1 MLSVTLIRSTIYPD
15 EYCTMVAYSI
25 SQRER
30 TRNNFCENWSDL
42 FSNTGPKYGI
52 LKGATL
58 LCTPVAYVYRYVPV
72 NASFIAAVS
81 VRMCLT

>member
-1 MLSVTLIRSTIYPD
+1 MLSVTLICSTIFPD

-30 TRNNFCENWSDL
+30 TRNNICENWSDL
-42 FSNTGPKYGI
+42 SSNTGPKYGI
-52 LKGATL
+52 LKDATL
-58 LCTPVAYVYRYVPV
+58 LYTTVVSVHRYIPV
-72 NASFIAAVS
+72 NASLIAAVS